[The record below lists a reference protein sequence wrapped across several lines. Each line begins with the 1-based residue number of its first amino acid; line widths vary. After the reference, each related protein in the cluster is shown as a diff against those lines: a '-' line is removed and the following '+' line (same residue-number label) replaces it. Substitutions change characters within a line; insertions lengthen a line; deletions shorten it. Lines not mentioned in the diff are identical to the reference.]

1 MTRPILLVDDHAAI
15 RRGISEILTA
25 DIDGLEFGFA
35 GSESEA
41 MDALGRKT
49 WDLVTVDLNLPGRGG
64 LDLIRDIKALD
75 RAPKILV
82 YTMHREDQL
91 GIRALRA
98 GADGYL
104 TKDAHPD
111 EIVVAVRA
119 LLQGRRYIGAALADQ
134 LATAVIEP
142 ESSSP
147 HEGLS
152 EREYQVLVRLAS
164 GHSLTQIGDE
174 LSLSVKT
181 VSTYRSRVLE
191 KLHLTRNSDLVRY
204 ALKHKL
210 IE

>member
-15 RRGISEILTA
+15 RRGISDILTA
-25 DIDGLEFGFA
+25 EIDGLEFGFA
-35 GSESEA
+35 GSEAEA
-41 MDALGRKT
+41 MNALGSKT
-49 WDLVTVDLNLPGRGG
+49 WELVTVDLNLPGRGG
-64 LDLIRDIKALD
+64 LDLIRNIKGLN

-82 YTMHREDQL
+82 YTMHSEDQL

-142 ESSSP
+142 QSGSP
-147 HEGLS
+147 HEMLS

-164 GHSLTQIGDE
+164 GQSLTQVGDE

-181 VSTYRSRVLE
+181 VSTYRALVLE
-191 KLHLTRNSDLVRY
+191 KLHLTRNSELVRY

>member
-15 RRGISEILTA
+15 RRGISDILTA
-25 DIDGLEFGFA
+25 EIDGLEFGFA
-35 GSESEA
+35 GSEAEA
-41 MDALGRKT
+41 MNALGSKT

-64 LDLIRDIKALD
+64 LDLIRNIKGLD

-82 YTMHREDQL
+82 YTMHSEDQL

-111 EIVVAVRA
+111 EVVVAVRA
-119 LLQGRRYIGAALADQ
+119 LLQGRRYISAALADQ

-142 ESSSP
+142 QSGSP
-147 HEGLS
+147 HEILS

-164 GHSLTQIGDE
+164 GHSLTQVGNE

-181 VSTYRSRVLE
+181 VSTYRGRVLD
-191 KLHLTRNSDLVRY
+191 KLHLTCNSELVRY
-204 ALKHKL
+204 ALTHKL

>member
-15 RRGISEILTA
+15 CRGISDILAAEIEN
-25 DIDGLEFGFA
+25 LEFGFA
-35 GSESEA
+35 NSEA
-41 MDALGRKT
+41 EAMNALGSKA

-64 LDLIRDIKALD
+64 LDLIRNIKALN
-75 RAPKILV
+75 RPPKILV
-82 YTMHREDQL
+82 YTMHSEDQL
-91 GIRALRA
+91 GVRSLQV
-98 GADGYL
+98 GADGYV
-104 TKDAHPD
+104 TKDAD
-111 EIVVAVRA
+111 TGEIVLAVRA
-119 LLQGRRYIGAALADQ
+119 LLQGYRYIGPVLADQ

-142 ESSSP
+142 ESRSP

-164 GHSLTQIGDE
+164 GHSLTQVGNE

-181 VSTYRSRVLE
+181 VSTYRGRVLD
-191 KLHLTRNSDLVRY
+191 KLHLTRNSELVRY

>member
-15 RRGISEILTA
+15 RRGISDILTA
-25 DIDGLEFGFA
+25 EIDGLEFGFA
-35 GSESEA
+35 GSEAEA
-41 MDALGRKT
+41 MNALGSKT
-49 WDLVTVDLNLPGRGG
+49 WELVTVDLNLPGRGG
-64 LDLIRDIKALD
+64 LDLIRNIKGLN

-82 YTMHREDQL
+82 YTMHSEDQL

-119 LLQGRRYIGAALADQ
+119 LLQGRRYISAALADQ

-142 ESSSP
+142 QSGSP
-147 HEGLS
+147 HEMLS

-191 KLHLTRNSDLVRY
+191 KLHLTRNSELVRY

>member
-15 RRGISEILTA
+15 RRGISDILTA
-25 DIDGLEFGFA
+25 EIDGLEFGFA
-35 GSESEA
+35 GSEAEA
-41 MDALGRKT
+41 MKALGNKA

-75 RAPKILV
+75 RPPKILV
-82 YTMHREDQL
+82 YTMHSEDQL

-119 LLQGRRYIGAALADQ
+119 LLQGRRYIGAVLADQ
-134 LATAVIEP
+134 LATAVVEP
-142 ESSSP
+142 ESGSP

-164 GHSLTQIGDE
+164 GHSLTQIGEE

-191 KLHLTRNSDLVRY
+191 KLHLTRNSELVRY